1 MLCETDVNPQLVG
14 MADLLIVHFV
24 LLLYDKGHQIM
35 MAWFSAGPA
44 LWAVSIIQCDNIPM
58 SQIYILEHTIEQC
71 VILHMHIFLSIT
83 GHIST
88 G

>member
-1 MLCETDVNPQLVG
+1 MLCETDVNPQPVG

-44 LWAVSIIQCDNIPM
+44 L
-58 SQIYILEHTIEQC
+58 
-71 VILHMHIFLSIT
+71 
-83 GHIST
+83 
-88 G
+88 